1 MITNEQL
8 AKIRAEQGEDAAK
21 AAIEKDREEAAQA
34 KKQKAR
40 RENQNFTQI
49 KPKGW
54 AVLQKLMKEDA
65 NAARLYAFLAEHMGP
80 DGTLAASRRT
90 LAEALEIGER
100 TVSRHVQTLVEMKSI
115 IVLKMGTANVYC
127 MDPAEVWKSYN
138 NAKPYAA
145 FNTRT
150 LVSKSE
156 NPFVR
161 RRLAVLLDGKEP
173 EEKSLL
179 DMMEGHED
187 EDTGI
192 DFNDF
197 ADAAE

>member
-1 MITNEQL
+1 MITNEEM
-8 AKIRAEQGEDAAK
+8 ARIRAEGGDEAAK
-21 AAIEKDREEAAQA
+21 AAIRDDQAKAAEA

-40 RENQNFTQI
+40 RENKNFTQVN
-49 KPKGW
+49 PKGW

-65 NAARLYAFLAEHMGP
+65 NAARVYAFLAEHMGP

-90 LAEALEIGER
+90 LAEALDIGER
-100 TVSRHVQTLVEMKSI
+100 TVSRHIQTLMKMDSI

-156 NPFVR
+156 NPFIR
-161 RRLAVLLDGKEP
+161 RRLAVLLNGQEP
-173 EEKSLL
+173 EQKSLL
-179 DMMEGHED
+179 DVMEGD
-187 EDTGI
+187 DDADTGI

>member
-8 AKIRAEQGEDAAK
+8 AQIRAEQGEDAAK
-21 AAIEKDREEAAQA
+21 AAIEKDREEAEKA

-54 AVLQKLMKEDA
+54 AVLQRLMKEDA

-100 TVSRHVQTLVEMKSI
+100 TVSRHIQTLVTMKSI

-161 RRLAVLLDGKEP
+161 RRLAVLLNGQQP
-173 EEKSLL
+173 ERDLL
-179 DMMEGHED
+179 DIMEDGD
-187 EDTGI
+187 DPDTGI

>member
-1 MITNEQL
+1 
-8 AKIRAEQGEDAAK
+8 
-21 AAIEKDREEAAQA
+21 
-34 KKQKAR
+34 
-40 RENQNFTQI
+40 
-49 KPKGW
+49 
-54 AVLQKLMKEDA
+54 MKEDA
-65 NAARLYAFLAEHMGP
+65 NAARVYAFLAEHMGP
-80 DGTLAASRRT
+80 DGTLAASRKT
-90 LAEALEIGER
+90 LAEALDIGER
-100 TVSRHVQTLVEMKSI
+100 TVSRHIQTLVKMDSI

-156 NPFVR
+156 NPFIR
-161 RRLAVLLDGKEP
+161 RRLAVLLNGQEP
-173 EEKSLL
+173 EQKSLL
-179 DMMEGHED
+179 DVMEGD
-187 EDTGI
+187 DDADTGI

>member
-8 AKIRAEQGEDAAK
+8 AKIREEQGEDAAK
-21 AAIEKDREEAAQA
+21 AAILKDREEAEKA

-65 NAARLYAFLAEHMGP
+65 NAARVYAFLAEHMGP

-100 TVSRHVQTLVEMKSI
+100 TVSRHIQTLVAMKSI
-115 IVLKMGTANVYC
+115 IVLKWGPPTSTVWTRQRF
-127 MDPAEVWKSYN
+127 EVLQQCQ
-138 NAKPYAA
+138 ALCRVQHTHAGEQERKPIRSPSPCRAA
-145 FNTRT
+145 GR
-150 LVSKSE
+150 
-156 NPFVR
+156 
-161 RRLAVLLDGKEP
+161 
-173 EEKSLL
+173 
-179 DMMEGHED
+179 
-187 EDTGI
+187 
-192 DFNDF
+192 
-197 ADAAE
+197 